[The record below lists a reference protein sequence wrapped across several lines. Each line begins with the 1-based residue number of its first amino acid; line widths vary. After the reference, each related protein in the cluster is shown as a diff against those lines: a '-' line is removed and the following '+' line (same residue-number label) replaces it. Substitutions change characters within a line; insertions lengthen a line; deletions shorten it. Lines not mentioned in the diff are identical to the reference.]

1 MTKRSRIRYFD
12 CDDCAGKLQ
21 LFRIVRIILYFHG
34 KIPCIMRPGL
44 LLLIIVLLTTP
55 LSAQN
60 NRIMIGAASD
70 LKFALDSII
79 ASYRNTHPGV
89 VVSVSYGSSGKL
101 FEQILNGAPFHIYF
115 SADIDYPRRLQ
126 ERKLTGSDVHTY
138 GFGRLVLWS
147 AKFDPRNDG
156 IDLLRNPN
164 VKKVAIANPLHAPY
178 GRKAMEVLTYYKL
191 QDEVKPR
198 LVYGENIAQTAQFVT
213 SGAAD
218 VGIIALALALSPTM
232 KSQNGHFYIFPDG
245 THSDLEQGFVV
256 LKQAQARQDVAAFV
270 AYMNGAEAKQI
281 LAYFGFRE
289 KP

>member
-12 CDDCAGKLQ
+12 CGAGAGELQ
-21 LFRIVRIILYFHG
+21 LFCIVPIILYFHG
-34 KIPCIMRPGL
+34 KFRAIMRPGL

-79 ASYRNTHPGV
+79 TSYRNTHPGV

-101 FEQILNGAPFHIYF
+101 FEQILNGAPFHVYF
-115 SADIDYPRRLQ
+115 SADIEYPKRLR
-126 ERKLTGSDVHTY
+126 EHKLTGSEVYTY

-147 AKFDPRNDG
+147 TKFDPRTTG
-156 IDLLRNPN
+156 IDLLRNAD
-164 VKKVAIANPLHAPY
+164 VKKIAIANPLHAPY
-178 GRKAMEVLTYYKL
+178 GRKTMEVLAYYKL
-191 QDEVKPR
+191 DDEVKPR
-198 LVYGENIAQTAQFVT
+198 LVYGENIGQAAQFVT

-218 VGIIALALALSPTM
+218 VGVIALALALSPTM
-232 KSQNGHFYIFPDG
+232 KSLGGQYYIIPDG
-245 THSDLEQGFVV
+245 SHSDLEQGFVV
-256 LKQAQARQDVAAFV
+256 LKQAEGRHDVAAFV

-289 KP
+289 KL